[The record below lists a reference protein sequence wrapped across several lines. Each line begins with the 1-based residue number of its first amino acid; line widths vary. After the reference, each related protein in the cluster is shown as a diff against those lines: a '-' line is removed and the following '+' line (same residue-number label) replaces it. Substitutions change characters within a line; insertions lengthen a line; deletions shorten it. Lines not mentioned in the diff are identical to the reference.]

1 MTIGKRILALL
12 GLLILFIV
20 YSVYSFDYDKTLTKE
35 QFEQPQEEN
44 GFITTIKNKLVSLV
58 GSDDDSAKGKPLSF
72 DLVKQNG
79 VVTINGTFKDEQQLK
94 DINDI
99 LNINNKGDL
108 KYEPSI
114 SMDVELLNKI
124 ASLVTPFKDFFFDG
138 AKLSV
143 SNGQVLLDGK
153 LKDTNY
159 KDLLES
165 IIARVDIDI
174 KTNVQEP
181 AISEIQDIVEGS
193 KESITSSAVLEDSK
207 TTDIVSPEKDM
218 NESTTTKEE
227 VPSQQTTNEIKQEDS
242 VTKQEVQSIVEKPV
256 SETKVEDKPKDEF
269 VPKVIPRKDIKL
281 SDKSKEVQSKIN
293 QILASKKISF
303 QRRSS
308 KMTDDSAL
316 AVQEIVKILKENSNI
331 SIEIGGHTDSRG
343 RDSLNKKIS
352 QERASSIMDYL
363 VSQGVDKTKLTAIG
377 YGEEYPIAKDDENG
391 LSEANR
397 RVEFII
403 IGE

>member
-218 NESTTTKEE
+218 NEATTTKEE
-227 VPSQQTTNEIKQEDS
+227 VPSQQTTNEIKQEAS

-256 SETKVEDKPKDEF
+256 SETKVKDKPKDEF

-281 SDKSKEVQSKIN
+281 SDKSKELQSKIN